1 MVADVPVRIQIFDEK
16 KQKVQAEILRTERV
30 DVEQLYE
37 ETEIQD
43 KPDFFA
49 ELTNLT
55 GKLLYMVFY
64 AGDKKSVHIVHLQPA
79 VVFRKKIGEVRQK
92 RNTLLEKPGK
102 RRAGGKDRFQGKK
115 QRLPERSPIRNGSC
129 RHLPGPREL
138 EKQRH
143 EEI

>member
-1 MVADVPVRIQIFDEK
+1 MVADGPVRIQIFDEK

-43 KPDFFA
+43 KTGFFA

-79 VVFRKKIGEVRQK
+79 VVFRKK
-92 RNTLLEKPGK
+92 LEKYAKKEYVTGEAREAP
-102 RRAGGKDRFQGKK
+102 RLRQDRFQGKNSVH
-115 QRLPERSPIRNGSC
+115 QRDPLSEMDPAPSA
-129 RHLPGPREL
+129 GPQGTGETAP
-138 EKQRH
+138 
-143 EEI
+143 